1 MMGGRKSL
9 FQNGIFFRTALESPQ
24 TLLRAV
30 IVSTLWLI
38 VAAPATSKAAPMYV
52 ITDLGALPG
61 GSGCYAMAV
70 NDYGHVTGYAY
81 TGGRDSFG
89 YNITHAVR
97 YENGSLVDL
106 GTPAGFSQS
115 QAVAMNNT
123 GTVVGILQNPGTGGN
138 HAFKYDGSF
147 VDLGTLPGGS
157 HSRAYSVNSAGE
169 VVGDASTADLGW
181 RAAVFANGTVNDL
194 NSLVHQSSGLTLVA
208 AKAVNDVGQIAGQ
221 AKTADGS
228 YRAFL
233 YTGGT
238 VTDLGTI
245 GGNSSV
251 ATGINAKGQVIGYA
265 FGSNWTHSFVYSN
278 GMTNDLGTLGGSTC
292 YALGINSDGVIVGQS
307 YTTSSLQHAFLYDNG
322 TMSDLNEFVDTDSGW
337 SLQTASGINDFGQVV
352 GYGLDPTGNT
362 RGFLLTRAEPCGL
375 ALSSDYSGLRTLVAG
390 TSNRSAA
397 ITVVRPGGFDT
408 AYSLSSPDL
417 NVSPTSGTVPGVSM
431 ASVPFSLE
439 WKDTATTGPKSGLIS
454 LTASPSDPN
463 NHEMA
468 VSGAVVANR
477 SLTVGS
483 IRGRVMAA
491 RAFATQTTTIRSGSD
506 SLLSDD
512 DHETRVN
519 TVAGGTATD
528 GFASVAYQVS
538 PIVQFNAANQAADLN
553 VSFTA
558 SSQAGLH
565 HGSLDLT
572 PTMLADGEDSSVG
585 ATVHPVNLNYDIS
598 VLANRQLT
606 VDAIGG
612 AQAARVVQRTRFV
625 TAIHSGSDPAV
636 DGDDAATRVN
646 TVAGGRTGNAK
657 QKLTVSYAG
666 APTGQFNDVDQSA
679 DVGLTFAK
687 PGRYQGSLNLA
698 PTMLANGEDASVGAT
713 VQPAVLN
720 YNINVLEPRR
730 LCAHTNHVQ
739 FGNVLRGATV
749 SANYSVHSDNL
760 LADAEHTTMV
770 HVAPGGSAL
779 GSLTV
784 GQTLIDAAGN
794 VSVPIT
800 GTFDSYEKGVVRG
813 LVPVAT
819 AEAAEVQDSTN
830 YKSLKFSYS
839 ANVGIAHFGGRPTQF
854 GSGATVLSAA
864 VPSGGRMS
872 ELSSKISPTRTLV
885 ENATLASAVTSPR
898 DLRGM
903 YGAVGS
909 EATIVDSTALAS
921 DATVSMQW
929 RRRTQTEAHYQNR
942 TDPALPDGGWL
953 ASDVVKIDG
962 IADSVAYALQMTFDN
977 RINLAID
984 GPVDGTVANEFAAG
998 QLYLAEF
1005 DTTANRWLNAAS
1017 LVTAGAEAE
1026 LGVLQSL
1033 SDFMAAHVGA
1043 SLFDL
1048 QGSWGVDPLT
1058 NDTGL
1063 GYAWVITAGSGI
1075 FAVDPSGTPATFDA
1089 NSPGSVGLGGE
1100 SLSAAGLGAASLAG
1114 GMLGNGSLAA
1124 TSPAAVPEPG
1134 TLALVVLAAVSVFAL
1149 RRDKRRQ

>member
-1 MMGGRKSL
+1 M
-9 FQNGIFFRTALESPQ
+9 
-24 TLLRAV
+24 LLRATCFRTGV
-30 IVSTLWLI
+30 LLINLLAIVPAAS
-38 VAAPATSKAAPMYV
+38 AAPV
-52 ITDLGALPG
+52 
-61 GSGCYAMAV
+61 
-70 NDYGHVTGYAY
+70 
-81 TGGRDSFG
+81 
-89 YNITHAVR
+89 YN
-97 YENGSLVDL
+97 
-106 GTPAGFSQS
+106 
-115 QAVAMNNT
+115 
-123 GTVVGILQNPGTGGN
+123 
-138 HAFKYDGSF
+138 
-147 VDLGTLPGGS
+147 
-157 HSRAYSVNSAGE
+157 
-169 VVGDASTADLGW
+169 
-181 RAAVFANGTVNDL
+181 
-194 NSLVHQSSGLTLVA
+194 
-208 AKAVNDVGQIAGQ
+208 
-221 AKTADGS
+221 
-228 YRAFL
+228 
-233 YTGGT
+233 
-238 VTDLGTI
+238 VTDLGVLPGSI
-245 GGNSSV
+245 GSRPSDLNNNGQIVGAISPGGTWYSFLYSGGTMTNIGTLPAPYNVGSFAFDV
-251 ATGINAKGQVIGYA
+251 NNLGQVAGQSNNGYGA
-265 FGSNWTHSFVYSN
+265 HAYLYSA
-278 GMTNDLGTLGGSTC
+278 GLMTDLGTLGGSSST
-292 YALGINSDGVIVGQS
+292 AQAINDHGVVVGWSEASDGYRKAFVYGNSGMQSLGTLAGGRNSYAYDINNSGQIVGWS
-307 YTTSSLQHAFLYDNG
+307 DMANYNEHAVLYSGGSLKDLGTLGGSRSEAMAINDNGQIVGWARTASDDSHAFLYSNG
-322 TMSDLNEFVDTDSGW
+322 VMRDLGLPGTLWTTTQAN
-337 SLQTASGINDFGQVV
+337 AINNKGQVV
-352 GYGLDPTGNT
+352 GVAAPRSGRSTAFLYNNGSMVTLNSLASASGW
-362 RGFLLTRAEPCGL
+362 LLTNAYGINDNGWIVCSGVNDLYEH
-375 ALSSDYSGLRTLVAG
+375 ALLLTPIKPTLSVVSSHSGLRTVRGGSATSDSSLVTVDTPG
-390 TSNRSAA
+390 DSTGNFA
-397 ITVVRPGGFDT
+397 ISSSEL
-408 AYSLSSPDL
+408 SLAPI
-417 NVSPTSGTVPGVSM
+417 SG
-431 ASVPFSLE
+431 SVPSRSTAPIPFLLG
-439 WKDTATTGPKSGLIS
+439 WKDTGATGPKTGLVT
-454 LTASPSDPN
+454 LTNTDNSYDLN
-463 NHEMA
+463 NHQMT
-468 VSGAVVANR
+468 VTGALVANR
-477 SLTVGS
+477 SLTVSS
-483 IRGRVMAA
+483 ITGRVIAGNA
-491 RAFATQTTTIRSGSD
+491 SSDRTLTIRSGGD
-506 SLLSDD
+506 GTLNDD
-512 DHETRVN
+512 NHETRVN
-519 TVAGGTATD
+519 TVASGTSTD
-528 GFASVAYQVS
+528 GFVSAAYQGS
-538 PIVQFNAANQAADLN
+538 PLAQFNGANQAADL
-553 VSFTA
+553 SATFTA
-558 SSQAGLH
+558 SSQVGLH
-565 HGSLDLT
+565 HGSLDLA

-585 ATVHPVNLNYDIS
+585 ATVQPANLNYDIS

-612 AQAARVVQRTRFV
+612 GQAARVVQRTRFV
-625 TAIHSGSDPAV
+625 TAIHSGSDPAI

-646 TVAGGRTGNAK
+646 TVAGGRVSDTK
-657 QKLTVSYAG
+657 QKLTVAYAG
-666 APTGQFNDVDQSA
+666 TPTGQFNDVDQSA

-1005 DTTANRWLNAAS
+1005 DTAANRWLNAAS

-1075 FAVDPSGTPATFDA
+1075 FAVDPSGTPATFAA
-1089 NSPGSVGLGGE
+1089 NGPGSAG
-1100 SLSAAGLGAASLAG
+1100 LSAAGLGGGSLAG
-1114 GMLGNGSLAA
+1114 GMLGDGSLAA
-1124 TSPAAVPEPG
+1124 TSPTAVPEPG
-1134 TLALVVLAAVSVFAL
+1134 TLALVVVAAVALSVFAG
-1149 RRDKRRQ
+1149 RRGKR